1 MPERSKGADC
11 KSAGRTPS
19 VVQTHP
25 LPPLILLLVEVHAM
39 AKKTK
44 GNKALVTL
52 KCSVCGTRNYYR
64 FKNRQKKYKLDSNKF
79 CPKCRKHTE
88 HKESK

>member
-1 MPERSKGADC
+1 
-11 KSAGRTPS
+11 
-19 VVQTHP
+19 
-25 LPPLILLLVEVHAM
+25 M

-44 GNKALVTL
+44 GNKVLVTL
-52 KCSVCGTRNYYR
+52 KCPECGTRNYYR
-64 FKNRQKKYKLDSNKF
+64 FKNRQKKYKLDTSKY